1 MPKAKTESSEKNKLV
16 AMLLAAIILKTLDK
30 EEAKKL
36 ITKLVSGLIQ
46 GEQPS
51 CISDGFFWD
60 QKLNSGFNKLI
71 MSLYSI

>member
-36 ITKLVSGLIQ
+36 ITKLVSGLI
-46 GEQPS
+46 
-51 CISDGFFWD
+51 
-60 QKLNSGFNKLI
+60 
-71 MSLYSI
+71 